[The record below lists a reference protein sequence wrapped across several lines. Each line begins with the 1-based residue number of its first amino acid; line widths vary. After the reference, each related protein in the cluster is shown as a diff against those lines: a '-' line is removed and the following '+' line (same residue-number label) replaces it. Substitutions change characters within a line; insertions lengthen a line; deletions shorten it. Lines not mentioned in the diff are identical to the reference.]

1 MIDEILETIA
11 EKIKSIG
18 LDPLPIPDID
28 LPFSMDNVKKVYL
41 KIFLNSFLDWTHHSV
56 ISRCEARNI
65 AGSSSSSSETFVWRM
80 Q

>member
-28 LPFSMDNVKKVYL
+28 LPFSMDNVKFKDHVYRMA
-41 KIFLNSFLDWTHHSV
+41 IV
-56 ISRCEARNI
+56 EGRCTMER
-65 AGSSSSSSETFVWRM
+65 SSSLGANLFIG
-80 Q
+80 

>member
-28 LPFSMDNVKKVYL
+28 LPFSMDNVKYVNFE
-41 KIFLNSFLDWTHHSV
+41 IFKKFSSRLDTSFSHQW
-56 ISRCEARNI
+56 
-65 AGSSSSSSETFVWRM
+65 M
-80 Q
+80 